1 MAGSPASDH
10 YASEPYEEDWLDT
23 RVKVDKGKGPSKRKS
38 SVPEAG
44 PSTSKKSKIVPQASD
59 TQAILKSLE
68 DVKNQMKQQQE
79 IFEQKMAAWE
89 ETQGKKNS
97 GEYKNLFK
105 VLC

>member
-1 MAGSPASDH
+1 M
-10 YASEPYEEDWLDT
+10 L
-23 RVKVDKGKGPSKRKS
+23 
-38 SVPEAG
+38 
-44 PSTSKKSKIVPQASD
+44 QASD

-79 IFEQKMAAWE
+79 IFEQMMAAWE

-97 GEYKNLFK
+97 GEYKDLFK

>member
-10 YASEPYEEDWLDT
+10 YASEPFEDDFVYT
-23 RVKVDKGKGPSKRKS
+23 RERVDKGKGPNKRKS

-44 PSTSKKSKIVPQASD
+44 PSTSKKPKTVLQASD
-59 TQAILKSLE
+59 TLAILKSLD
-68 DVKNQMKQQQE
+68 DVKLQMKQQQE
-79 IFEQKMAAWE
+79 IFEQKLAAWE

-97 GEYKNLFK
+97 GDYKDLFK